1 MVAGGMR
8 KLLLAVVVL
17 LVIVAAALVV
27 VSVVLDRTSVQRHAI
42 KGPVSA
48 IVVRSSAGDVDL
60 VPAGTRLEVR
70 ETRHY
75 VFAKPKLEQSVSGG
89 VLTIKSD
96 CNTKV
101 VTCYSDLR
109 VTVPPGAAVTVE
121 ADSGD
126 VEAGELGA
134 RNARLRSDSG
144 DVRLELVGRQQ
155 LASARTDS
163 GHVDVVAAAA
173 RTIDAQSDSGD
184 VTVDAAARPHRT
196 VALSDSGDVTVTVPP
211 GAYAVDAKTDSGD
224 VKVEGITID
233 EGAPSSIQ
241 ARTDSGDVTVR
252 AG

>member
-1 MVAGGMR
+1 MR
-8 KLLLAVVVL
+8 KLLLVVVVL
-17 LVIVAAALVV
+17 LAAVAGVLVV
-27 VSVVLDRTSVQRHAI
+27 VSLAFDRSAVKHHAV

-48 IVVRSSAGDVDL
+48 IVVRSDAGDVDL

-70 ETRHY
+70 ETQHY
-75 VFAKPKLEQSVSGG
+75 VVTKPTLEQTVARG
-89 VLTIKSD
+89 VLTIKSS
-96 CNTKV
+96 CSTTFL
-101 VTCYSDLR
+101 TCYSDLR

-126 VEAGELGA
+126 VDATGIGA
-134 RNARLRSDSG
+134 RSARLHSDSG

-155 LASARTDS
+155 VASARTDS
-163 GHVDVVAAAA
+163 GDVDVVAPAA

-184 VTVDAAARPHRT
+184 VTVEAGARPRRA
-196 VALSDSGDVTVTVPP
+196 VALSDSGDVMLTVPA

-224 VKVEGITID
+224 VKVEGLTID
-233 EGAPSSIQ
+233 ERAPNALQ